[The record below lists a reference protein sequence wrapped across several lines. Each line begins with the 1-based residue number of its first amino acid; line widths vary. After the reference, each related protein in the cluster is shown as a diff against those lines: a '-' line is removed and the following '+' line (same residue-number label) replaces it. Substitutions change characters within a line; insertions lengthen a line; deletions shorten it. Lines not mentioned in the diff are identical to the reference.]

1 MGTMDFSDL
10 ARLASGHVEA
20 RMIQASVQLGL
31 FDCIGDQA
39 LDAAQVAA
47 ALRTD
52 LRATELLLNSLTA
65 LSLIE
70 KKGEQFSLSTPAK
83 TYLLANSPNS
93 LCGMIRFDA
102 SLWNCWEGL
111 ADAVRG
117 GKPARPADMYQE
129 TPAETETFIQAM
141 DSLVKARG
149 DAEVLANTLD
159 WNQEVT
165 DLLDIGSGPATY
177 PIHLCRRYPKFRAT
191 IFDLPGTLKITE
203 RYVREAQLESRIK
216 LVSGDYRNDPIP
228 GRHDAIFLSNIIHGE
243 GYDENQRL
251 MTKLAANL
259 NAGGRVI
266 IKDHIL
272 DETRANPPVGAIFSL
287 LMLLTTASG
296 RCYSFNE
303 VKSWLENAG
312 LHSVRQID
320 LPPPLTS
327 SLIIGEK

>member
-1 MGTMDFSDL
+1 
-10 ARLASGHVEA
+10 VEA
-20 RMIQASVQLGL
+20 RIVQAAVELGL
-31 FDCIGDQA
+31 FDCLADQP
-39 LDAAQVAA
+39 LDAAQVADA
-47 ALRTD
+47 RRTD
-52 LRATELLLNSLTA
+52 LRATELLLNSLAA
-65 LSLIE
+65 LSLLQ
-70 KKGEQFSLSTPAK
+70 KTGEQFSLSPAAK
-83 TYLLANSPNS
+83 TYLVGRSPNS
-93 LCGMIRFDA
+93 LCGMIRFDG
-102 SLWNCWEGL
+102 SLWNCWERL
-111 ADAVRG
+111 ADAVRS
-117 GKPARPADMYQE
+117 GKPVRPANMYQE

-149 DAEVLANTLD
+149 DAEVLANALD
-159 WNQEVT
+159 WENVT

-177 PIHLCRRYPKFRAT
+177 PIHLCRRVPKLRAT
-191 IFDLPGTLKITE
+191 IFDFPGTLKITE
-203 RYVREAQLESRIK
+203 QFVREAGLEARIK
-216 LVSGDYRNDPIP
+216 LVSGDYRTYPIP
-228 GRHDAIFLSNIIHGE
+228 GRYDAIFLSNIIHGE

-259 NAGGRVI
+259 NASGQII

-272 DETRANPPVGAIFSL
+272 DETQANPPVGAIFSL

-312 LHSVRQID
+312 ISRVRQID